1 MRIILAGPV
10 AHEENEHVYMILV
23 IKSLGKGPLERP
35 GRFCGMVL
43 NWVVEKQN
51 EIVWTEFSW
60 LR

>member
-1 MRIILAGPV
+1 MAGPV